1 MEKSMLN
8 QVNIENRENLRKD
21 KSMYFPSDQSNSS
34 TQYKYIIGE
43 DEAGRGP
50 LAGPVV
56 AAACFLPADVI
67 IDGIIDSKT
76 TKESDREISYND
88 IVNNKDIL
96 WGVSIVSHLEIDELN
111 ILQASLKAM
120 RQAVNDLLGQS
131 TRKGVDINSLFI
143 Y

>member
-1 MEKSMLN
+1 MLN
-8 QVNIENRENLRKD
+8 QVNIEDRETLRKD
-21 KSMYFPSDQSNSS
+21 KYMYFPSDQSNSS
-34 TQYKYIIGE
+34 TQYKYIIGV

-76 TKESDREISYND
+76 TKESNREISYNG

-96 WGVSIVSHLEIDELN
+96 WAVSIVSH
-111 ILQASLKAM
+111 
-120 RQAVNDLLGQS
+120 
-131 TRKGVDINSLFI
+131 
-143 Y
+143 